1 MKLKSLRAFCYLLY
15 MSGEI
20 KQDIL
25 QIELK
30 GFSVLKLITK
40 EESVLIRQRFPRVTI
55 TKTVNHYY
63 VVEEGYVMRYLKQL
77 RGGAR

>member
-1 MKLKSLRAFCYLLY
+1 M
-15 MSGEI
+15 
-20 KQDIL
+20 
-25 QIELK
+25 
-30 GFSVLKLITK
+30 KLITK